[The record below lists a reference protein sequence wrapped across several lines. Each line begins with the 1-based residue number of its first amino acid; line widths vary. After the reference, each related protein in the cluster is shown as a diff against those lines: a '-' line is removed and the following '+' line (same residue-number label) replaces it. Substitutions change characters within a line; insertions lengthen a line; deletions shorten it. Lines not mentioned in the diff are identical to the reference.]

1 MRSMIPGRLILL
13 AVAACVVALLSLP
26 DLDFAHSDQP
36 PVAEQLAHDTHSDE
50 SHSTGIGHCHGE
62 ASCSSGLHIVFG
74 LRTIPPERP
83 PLPALDRVPTNFN
96 DATLGREPPVPIAL
110 S

>member
-1 MRSMIPGRLILL
+1 MRGMIPGRLILL

-83 PLPALDRVPTNFN
+83 PLPATV
-96 DATLGREPPVPIAL
+96 
-110 S
+110 SMS